1 MICVMILMLICFAKE
16 FNTNICKAEISPTFS
31 KKHISMSG
39 LSPCDYESH
48 TGFN

>member
-1 MICVMILMLICFAKE
+1 MICSDDINANMFCQRVY
-16 FNTNICKAEISPTFS
+16 TNICKAEISLTFS